1 MTIFFL
7 KINERRRSSFKT
19 SPLPLIFLSAR
30 AWPPGF
36 VQGGSGHPCFHTKG
50 HGSTL
55 PRRRRH
61 QAAVPAPPANSK
73 HSTSLPVHRLG
84 IKHLDRSI
92 TWPPS
97 SWSVFMKSVRT
108 NNDVEGWHHGLHTRA
123 QDKSQLP
130 MYLLIDL
137 LYKEAKLTSLNV
149 HMVSEKKLR
158 RVQRRRYRQIQAKVF
173 SLWGQYEEGDKTAR
187 QLLKACSLLVGPR
200 GAQNNFLS

>member
-1 MTIFFL
+1 MQELGLQVSYREDRGTHAFIRKVMALPFL
-7 KINERRRSSFKT
+7 EEEDIRPQFQRLQQTANTAPLRQFTDYVSST
-19 SPLPLIFLSAR
+19 WIES
-30 AWPPGF
+30 
-36 VQGGSGHPCFHTKG
+36 
-50 HGSTL
+50 
-55 PRRRRH
+55 
-61 QAAVPAPPANSK
+61 N
-73 HSTSLPVHRLG
+73 
-84 IKHLDRSI
+84 

-97 SWSVFMKSVRT
+97 SWSVFMQSVRT
-108 NNDVEGWHHGLHTRA
+108 NNDVEGWQLGLHTRA
-123 QDKSQLP
+123 QGKSQLP

-200 GAQNNFLS
+200 GA

>member
-1 MTIFFL
+1 MTNLFVQDSRGFSATAVYDGTIDSVIL
-7 KINERRRSSFKT
+7 VSTGRIGAPMLSYERSWLYPSSKKKTSGRSS
-19 SPLPLIFLSAR
+19 SAPLRQFTDYVS
-30 AWPPGF
+30 
-36 VQGGSGHPCFHTKG
+36 
-50 HGSTL
+50 STWIES
-55 PRRRRH
+55 
-61 QAAVPAPPANSK
+61 N
-73 HSTSLPVHRLG
+73 
-84 IKHLDRSI
+84 

-97 SWSVFMKSVRT
+97 SWSVFMQSVRT

-123 QDKSQLP
+123 QGKSQLP

-149 HMVSEKKLR
+149 RMVSEKKLR

-200 GAQNNFLS
+200 GA

>member
-73 HSTSLPVHRLG
+73 HRTSSPVHRLC
-84 IKHLDRSI
+84 IEHLDRKQHLAAI
-92 TWPPS
+92 
-97 SWSVFMKSVRT
+97 
-108 NNDVEGWHHGLHTRA
+108 
-123 QDKSQLP
+123 
-130 MYLLIDL
+130 
-137 LYKEAKLTSLNV
+137 
-149 HMVSEKKLR
+149 
-158 RVQRRRYRQIQAKVF
+158 
-173 SLWGQYEEGDKTAR
+173 
-187 QLLKACSLLVGPR
+187 LLVSLYAVG
-200 GAQNNFLS
+200 QDQQ